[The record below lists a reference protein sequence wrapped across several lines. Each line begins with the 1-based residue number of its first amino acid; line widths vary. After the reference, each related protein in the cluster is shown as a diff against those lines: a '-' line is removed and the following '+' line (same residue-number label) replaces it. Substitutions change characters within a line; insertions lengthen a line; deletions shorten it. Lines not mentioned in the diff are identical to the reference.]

1 MKITKII
8 GIALSLILV
17 FALALSITACKE
29 DNKTD
34 DPQPNEDSEITGV
47 SFTDKTVTYN
57 GQEQKI
63 EVTGT
68 LPEGVSVSYFGNV
81 GTNAGVYNATAT
93 LSGEGYQTK
102 ILNATLTVEKAN
114 ITGVS
119 AENLT
124 VTYDGTEKTLQLVGE
139 LPEGVSVTATHN
151 IATNAGEYTATFTL
165 RGENY
170 NEKIITAKLT
180 INKADIVGITL
191 PSRTFTEDGSEKSL
205 EIEGTLPEGV
215 SVEYVGNGVSAIGN
229 HPVTAIISGANYNTL
244 ELNSFIVIEAAPLP
258 EDKEITGVELN
269 PAEFTYDGT
278 AKSLEIEGTLPEGV
292 SVEYVGNGKI
302 NAGKYTVTAT
312 LSGEGYITA
321 FLTAELTINKATLT
335 GIELNDERKPYQ
347 EGIYHKLLIV
357 GELPE
362 GVTVT
367 YTYNGASVESVNKSG
382 TYTVIATVS
391 AENYETLVLTATLEV
406 FASQDGGIVT
416 PEHKFD

>member
-1 MKITKII
+1 MKFQLNCVRIKIDEPRTRFGKSIDKFKRRFPMKITKII

-102 ILNATLTVEKAN
+102 ILSATLTVEKAN

-215 SVEYVGNGVSAIGN
+215 SVEYVGNG
-229 HPVTAIISGANYNTL
+229 
-244 ELNSFIVIEAAPLP
+244 
-258 EDKEITGVELN
+258 
-269 PAEFTYDGT
+269 
-278 AKSLEIEGTLPEGV
+278 
-292 SVEYVGNGKI
+292 KI

-391 AENYETLVLTATLEV
+391 GENYETLVLTATLEV